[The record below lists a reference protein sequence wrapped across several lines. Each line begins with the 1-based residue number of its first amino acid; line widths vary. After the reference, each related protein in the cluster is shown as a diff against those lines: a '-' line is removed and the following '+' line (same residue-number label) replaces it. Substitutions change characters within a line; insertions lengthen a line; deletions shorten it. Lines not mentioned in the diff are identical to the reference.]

1 MFQILIMKQTIS
13 LLLFILLL
21 AACSNQSE
29 KAVEANVTFNIDSV
43 KAQIEVNKDN
53 FIKAFATGDSALFV
67 SLFTKDGC
75 LMPDGAP
82 KMCGPAA
89 LYAFLKGGIEMGI
102 AGMKLDII
110 EVTGGP
116 ELVSEEGVYQIL
128 DKEGK
133 AVESGKFLVTWKQEE
148 GVWKRYRDT
157 WNAETP
163 APTAH

>member
-1 MFQILIMKQTIS
+1 MKQTIFFLVS
-13 LLLFILLL
+13 LLILS
-21 AACSNQSE
+21 ACSNPSG
-29 KAVEANVTFNIDSV
+29 KDVETGTAFNIDS
-43 KAQIEVNKDN
+43 ARADIEANKDN

-82 KMCGPAA
+82 KMCGPEA

-102 AGMKLDII
+102 SNLQLDII

-116 ELVSEEGVYQIL
+116 ELVSEEGVYKIL
-128 DKEGK
+128 DKDGK
-133 AVESGKFLVTWKQEE
+133 AIEAGKFLVTWKQEE

-163 APTAH
+163 APPAK

>member
-1 MFQILIMKQTIS
+1 MKQTIS
-13 LLLFILLL
+13 LLFLVLIVS
-21 AACSNQSE
+21 ACTNQSE
-29 KAVEANVTFNIDSV
+29 KNAETTSTFNIDSV
-43 KAQIEVNKDN
+43 RAQIELNKDN
-53 FIKAFATGDSALFV
+53 FIKSFATGDSALFV

-102 AGMKLDII
+102 GGMKLDII

-116 ELVSEEGVYQIL
+116 ELVSEEGVYQL
-128 DKEGK
+128 MDKEGK
-133 AVESGKFLVTWKQEE
+133 SVESGKFLVTWKQED

-163 APTAH
+163 APAAH

>member
-1 MFQILIMKQTIS
+1 MKQVIS
-13 LLLFILLL
+13 FLLFVLILS
-21 AACSNQSE
+21 ACSNQSA
-29 KAVEANVTFNIDSV
+29 KNVEATSAFNIDSV
-43 KAQIEVNKDN
+43 RAQIEVNKDN

-82 KMCGPAA
+82 KMCGPEA

-102 AGMKLDII
+102 GGMKLDIV

-133 AVESGKFLVTWKQEE
+133 SVESGKFLVTWKQEN

-163 APTAH
+163 TPQAP

>member
-1 MFQILIMKQTIS
+1 MKQIIS
-13 LLLFILLL
+13 FLLFVLIIS
-21 AACSNQSE
+21 ACSNQSE
-29 KAVEANVTFNIDSV
+29 KNFDTNLTFNIDSV

-82 KMCGPAA
+82 KMCGSEA

-102 AGMKLDII
+102 GGLKLDIV

-116 ELVSEEGVYQIL
+116 ELVSEEGVYQIM

-133 AVESGKFLVTWKQEE
+133 SVEAGKFLVTWKQEN

-163 APTAH
+163 APTTR

>member
-1 MFQILIMKQTIS
+1 MKQTIS
-13 LLLFILLL
+13 FLLFVLILS
-21 AACSNQSE
+21 ACSNQSE
-29 KAVEANVTFNIDSV
+29 KNVETTSAFNIDSV
-43 KAQIEVNKDN
+43 RAQIETNKEN

-82 KMCGPAA
+82 KMCGPEA

-102 AGMKLDII
+102 GGMKLDIV

-133 AVESGKFLVTWKQEE
+133 SVEAGKFLVTWKQEN

-163 APTAH
+163 VPQAH

>member
-1 MFQILIMKQTIS
+1 MKQTIS
-13 LLLFILLL
+13 FLLFVLILS
-21 AACSNQSE
+21 ACSNQPE
-29 KAVEANVTFNIDSV
+29 KNIETTSAFNIDSV
-43 KAQIEVNKDN
+43 RAQIETNKDN
-53 FIKAFATGDSALFV
+53 FIKSFATGDSALFV

-82 KMCGPAA
+82 KMCGPEA

-102 AGMKLDII
+102 GGMKLDIV

-133 AVESGKFLVTWKQEE
+133 SVESGKFLVTWKQED

-163 APTAH
+163 APAH

>member
-1 MFQILIMKQTIS
+1 MKQTIS
-13 LLLFILLL
+13 FLLFVLILS
-21 AACSNQSE
+21 ACSNQSE
-29 KAVEANVTFNIDSV
+29 KNVETTSAFNIDSV
-43 KAQIEVNKDN
+43 RAQIEVNKDN

-75 LMPDGAP
+75 LMPDGVP
-82 KMCGPAA
+82 KVCGPEA

-102 AGMKLDII
+102 GGMKLDIV

-133 AVESGKFLVTWKQEE
+133 SVEAGKFLVTWKQED

-163 APTAH
+163 APPAH

>member
-1 MFQILIMKQTIS
+1 MKQTIS
-13 LLLFILLL
+13 LLFLVLIVS
-21 AACSNQSE
+21 ACTNQSE
-29 KAVEANVTFNIDSV
+29 KNTETTSTFNIDSV
-43 KAQIEVNKDN
+43 RAQIELNKDN
-53 FIKAFATGDSALFV
+53 FIKSFATGDSALFV

-82 KMCGPAA
+82 KRCGPEA

-102 AGMKLDII
+102 GGMKLDIL
-110 EVTGGP
+110 EVIGGP

-133 AVESGKFLVTWKQEE
+133 SVESGKFLVTWKQED

-163 APTAH
+163 APTGK